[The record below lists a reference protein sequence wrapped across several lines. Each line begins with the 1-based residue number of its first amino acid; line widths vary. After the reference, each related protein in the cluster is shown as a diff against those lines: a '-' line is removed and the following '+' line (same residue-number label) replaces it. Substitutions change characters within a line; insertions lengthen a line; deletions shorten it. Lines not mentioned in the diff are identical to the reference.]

1 MNPWLILGPTGMILV
16 GVASVIYWW
25 RRSRVPIRYFFI
37 GGLLWAISIAPKFV
51 MDLTVTPALS
61 ILMLSSLGLMGALF
75 AIGAYVGL
83 RTGLFECGFTY
94 LAVGRTGL
102 RGASLDEATAF
113 GVGFGATEAIV
124 LGLPSVIQLASFMA
138 NPSLI
143 DMIPQEQ
150 RALLLEQ
157 LSASTWL
164 VLAPIL
170 ERAFTLFAHVFTAL
184 LVFDAVRRSRI
195 QPFVLA
201 FVYKSV
207 LDAAAPYL
215 QWVLGSSGSLLVVYL
230 AELWVVAFGAIGIFG
245 ITRTRRNWA

>member
-1 MNPWLILGPTGMILV
+1 MNPWLILGPAGMILV

-25 RRSRVPIRYFFI
+25 RRSRVSIRYFLL
-37 GGLLWAISIAPKFV
+37 GGLLWAMSVAPKFV

-61 ILMLSSLGLMGALF
+61 LLMLSSLGLMGALF

-113 GVGFGATEAIV
+113 GVGFGATEAII

-143 DMIPQEQ
+143 DTIPPEQ

-170 ERAFTLFAHVFTAL
+170 ERAFTLFAHLFAAL
-184 LVFDAVRRSRI
+184 LVFDSVRRSRI
-195 QPFVLA
+195 QPFLLA
-201 FVYKSV
+201 FVYKSA

-215 QWVLGSSGSLLVVYL
+215 QWVLGSGENLVVVYL
-230 AELWVVAFGAIGIFG
+230 AELWVVAFGAIGILG
-245 ITRTRRNWA
+245 IMRTRRNWT